1 VVKSRPSQICQT
13 LAVIIQKTMHK
24 SDLKIIREVKDN
36 SIEFYTN
43 KSLEP
48 NSSYEI
54 ENCIKDRISPIKEL
68 KYKFDYWFDDNDSGY
83 FIKDNIRIDIHYGVM
98 MDFTFTIEN
107 KYSEIEMNKIENW
120 IKDIYVCMLEKEK
133 IRIENSVSNEKNQQN
148 LELNVIE
155 ETEINED
162 KDTKESY
169 LKRFFKK
176 ILKK

>member
-1 VVKSRPSQICQT
+1 
-13 LAVIIQKTMHK
+13 MHK
-24 SDLKIIREVKDN
+24 SDLKIIRKTKDN

-43 KSLEP
+43 KSLEL

-54 ENCIKDRISPIKEL
+54 ENCIKDTLSPIKEL
-68 KYKFDYWFDDNDSGY
+68 NYTFDYWFDDNDSGY

-98 MDFTFTIEN
+98 MDFTFTIGN

-133 IRIENSVSNEKNQQN
+133 IRLENSISNEKNQQN
-148 LELNVIE
+148 LELNANKEIE
-155 ETEINED
+155 IIEK

-169 LKRFFKK
+169 LKRLFKN

>member
-1 VVKSRPSQICQT
+1 
-13 LAVIIQKTMHK
+13 
-24 SDLKIIREVKDN
+24 
-36 SIEFYTN
+36 
-43 KSLEP
+43 
-48 NSSYEI
+48 
-54 ENCIKDRISPIKEL
+54 
-68 KYKFDYWFDDNDSGY
+68 
-83 FIKDNIRIDIHYGVM
+83 

-169 LKRFFKK
+169 LKRLFKK